1 MRLQLS
7 LFPRSNIAQAIAAG
21 RCSFYKGIVPLCF
34 SPHFVVPHSL
44 GLGIVFNCS
53 DRPFFDKTPKSMP
66 KTEETTKQFIT
77 GPPRASPK
85 QPEF

>member
-1 MRLQLS
+1 LAVY
-7 LFPRSNIAQAIAAG
+7 LFTPSISQKPSVG
-21 RCSFYKGIVPLCF
+21 
-34 SPHFVVPHSL
+34 
-44 GLGIVFNCS
+44 GIVFNCS

-77 GPPRASPK
+77 GPPRAAPK